1 VPILVIR
8 GDNVMEV
15 SLEEVNVLASIVVSV
30 LFDKSKE
37 PERFTQ
43 LLNALALSE
52 LNDIGAKVSTP
63 VPLQS
68 LKALSL
74 ISVILEEKD
83 AMSLLQRLNAFAPID
98 VRFWVL

>member
-43 LLNALALSE
+43 LLNALPASV
-52 LNDIGAKVSTP
+52 LNDIGAKVSIP
-63 VPLQS
+63 EPLQ
-68 LKALSL
+68 
-74 ISVILEEKD
+74 
-83 AMSLLQRLNAFAPID
+83 F
-98 VRFWVL
+98 